1 MYYGAI
7 KNTDIANGEG
17 VRVSLFVSGCR
28 NCCKGCFNKETWDF
42 CYGTEFTQET
52 EQKILEALSP
62 NYISGL
68 SILGGEPFEIENQRV
83 LVDFLVKV
91 KNSFPNKNIWCFTGY
106 ILEKDLLPKQGKCHC
121 EVTEKMLS
129 LIDILVDG
137 PFIQEEKDITLRFRG
152 SKNQRILTLKEILK
166 K

>member
-42 CYGTEFTQET
+42 CYGTKFTQET